1 MLFLPW
7 RTESE
12 LLQNHTSYIDRYHS
26 EIDRI
31 KVIENMFIHQE
42 EDINS
47 TFEHLQ
53 DAGPPQ
59 AAWDNL
65 APSAEEAQKLA
76 QDEGVS
82 DECPM
87 AEEDIQAHINQIVK
101 EVPQS
106 QNELLSLKYTKEA
119 RKELLST
126 QEYNKCMQ
134 QLNKEQ
140 KMMVMYHRKW
150 CKETVLAL
158 KQNKLVKP
166 YCLFLSGPGGVSKSH
181 VVKMLHTDT
190 VKLLKCA
197 HQINADDVPILLTA
211 ATGVAA
217 HNINGIT
224 IHSAIMLNDRRT
236 AGTTYY
242 GLGANTLNTLQTH
255 LEQLM
260 VVIIDEISM
269 IGAETL
275 YKIHMHLQEIKG
287 LQYSNTR
294 FGNVTI
300 IAVGDLYQLPPFKD
314 KKIYDTPGSNHDP
327 TPISLHTLLWQEN
340 FQFHELKHV
349 VRQKDQYFAELLNRV
364 REAQMTDQDE
374 ATLKTRIT
382 TLDNPNHFVDALH
395 VYGTN
400 EQTDQYN
407 STMLQKLNTSKY
419 TIKSS
424 DITKDRDTRQ
434 LNLRLEGEKRAE
446 TGGLTS
452 NLTVAENAFI
462 RLTSNIDVTDG
473 LVNGVRGII
482 QKLITND
489 EGSVSVILVKFDDE
503 TVRQKAKVLSQ
514 YKEQYL
520 DAVPIFKH
528 GIPF

>member
-7 RTESE
+7 RKESE
-12 LLQNHTSYIDRYHS
+12 LLENHTSYIDRYHS

-47 TFEHLQ
+47 AFEHLQ
-53 DAGPPQ
+53 DAGPPK

-65 APSAEEAQKLA
+65 APSAQEAQKLA

-82 DECPM
+82 DERPM
-87 AEEDIQAHINQIVK
+87 AEEDIQAHIDQIVK

-126 QEYNKCMQ
+126 QEYNKYMQ
-134 QLNKEQ
+134 WLNKEQ
-140 KMMVMYHRKW
+140 KMVVMYHRKW

-166 YCLFLSGPGGVSKSH
+166 YCLFLSGPGGVGKSH

-190 VKLLKCA
+190 VKLLECA
-197 HQINADDVPILLTA
+197 HQINADDVPILLKS

-236 AGTTYY
+236 ADTTYY
-242 GLGANTLNTLQTH
+242 GLGADTLNTLQTH

-327 TPISLHTLLWQEN
+327 SPISLHTSLWQEN

-349 VRQKDQYFAELLNRV
+349 IRQKDQ
-364 REAQMTDQDE
+364 
-374 ATLKTRIT
+374 
-382 TLDNPNHFVDALH
+382 
-395 VYGTN
+395 
-400 EQTDQYN
+400 
-407 STMLQKLNTSKY
+407 
-419 TIKSS
+419 
-424 DITKDRDTRQ
+424 
-434 LNLRLEGEKRAE
+434 
-446 TGGLTS
+446 
-452 NLTVAENAFI
+452 
-462 RLTSNIDVTDG
+462 
-473 LVNGVRGII
+473 
-482 QKLITND
+482 
-489 EGSVSVILVKFDDE
+489 
-503 TVRQKAKVLSQ
+503 
-514 YKEQYL
+514 
-520 DAVPIFKH
+520 
-528 GIPF
+528 